1 MNNDHPSHAP
11 SAHLPIALLALAI
24 AILLG
29 SQIGAAGQ
37 SARIMRWQMST
48 IEKQIETLKNLDKQL
63 SAEITTREASV
74 KQSADLK
81 NQLQTLL
88 TDLIDLSSTDED
100 AKRVIQKY
108 NIQRAQPPAA
118 AAPAAATPATP

>member
-1 MNNDHPSHAP
+1 MNSDHPSHVP
-11 SAHLPIALLALAI
+11 SAHLPIALLAFAI

-37 SARIMRWQMST
+37 SARIMRWQMDT
-48 IEKQIETLKNLDKQL
+48 ISKQIETLKNLDKQL
-63 SAEITTREASV
+63 GTEITTREASV
-74 KQSADLK
+74 KQSSDLK
-81 NQLQTLL
+81 NQLQSLL

-118 AAPAAATPATP
+118 AAPAAAAPATP

>member
-1 MNNDHPSHAP
+1 MNNDHPSQTP

-24 AILLG
+24 AILLA

-48 IEKQIETLKNLDKQL
+48 IEKQIETLKNLDNQL
-63 SAEITTREASV
+63 VTEIATREASV
-74 KQSADLK
+74 KQSGELK
-81 NQLQTLL
+81 NQLQSLL
-88 TDLIDLSSTDED
+88 TDLIELSTTDED

-108 NIQRAQPPAA
+108 NIQRTQPPAATTPAA
-118 AAPAAATPATP
+118 AAPATP